1 MTHIHTVSGIGINEI
16 KLNLMQQIISVVG
29 SDLIKLC
36 EGRSRFD

>member
-29 SDLIKLC
+29 SYVRVDLGLT
-36 EGRSRFD
+36 EDT